1 MFASICLRVLSRI
14 QRGGARLVT
23 DFTPK
28 PLAPVTAADRHALGS
43 LLTGIG
49 FAALGIGENG
59 GGGGGGGGDEG
70 LDGELPR
77 RRGPDDCGAVVLPVR
92 GRGRGGCGGRGRDY
106 GEGDGVLIRERAG

>member
-49 FAALGIGENG
+49 FAALGIGAG
-59 GGGGGGGGDEG
+59 TWF
-70 LDGELPR
+70 
-77 RRGPDDCGAVVLPVR
+77 AVCAVLAV
-92 GRGRGGCGGRGRDY
+92 
-106 GEGDGVLIRERAG
+106 IR

>member
-49 FAALGIGENG
+49 FAALGIRRRHMVRGLRG
-59 GGGGGGGGDEG
+59 AGGDPVTRWTFVQLG
-70 LDGELPR
+70 IL
-77 RRGPDDCGAVVLPVR
+77 GATLAFWIGVVAWL
-92 GRGRGGCGGRGRDY
+92 
-106 GEGDGVLIRERAG
+106 ANHA